1 MSSVALN
8 DVCEEEE
15 KVDFVCL
22 CELENIDHSI
32 VLPVH
37 ESDLTT
43 PGIVIRKDLCDPER
57 HTHARM
63 RTHARARA
71 HTHTRVHVKT
81 NNYTPM
87 YSMFTLLELLV
98 DK

>member
-15 KVDFVCL
+15 EVDFVCL

-37 ESDLTT
+37 ESDLT
-43 PGIVIRKDLCDPER
+43 
-57 HTHARM
+57 
-63 RTHARARA
+63 
-71 HTHTRVHVKT
+71 
-81 NNYTPM
+81 
-87 YSMFTLLELLV
+87 LLG
-98 DK
+98 